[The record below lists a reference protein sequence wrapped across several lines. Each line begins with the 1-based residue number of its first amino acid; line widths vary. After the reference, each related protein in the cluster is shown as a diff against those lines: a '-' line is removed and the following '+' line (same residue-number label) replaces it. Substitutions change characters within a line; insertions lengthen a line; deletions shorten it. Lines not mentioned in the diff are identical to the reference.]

1 MNSKTR
7 AALFSLVVS
16 GMFIATPG
24 AAIPFTV
31 TAWAPAGGAGVSI
44 SKTDAPTQNY
54 NGSGGGFLMTNTTP
68 GSVESFVS
76 WCVDIFQYIPGST
89 PGEYSLDAGGL
100 TVNSASRNDLGR
112 LATMFLSA
120 ATTPG
125 AGSGNNAAA
134 FQLAIWEILYERNTP
149 SYNLA
154 SGSFFSNA
162 ALSAPHTI
170 AQGWLN
176 QVNNPSNSANA
187 YSLNVYT
194 SRGFQDQ
201 ITFTNVPEPAT
212 LGLLGLGLIGI
223 GWARRSRVA

>member
-1 MNSKTR
+1 MNSMTR
-7 AALFSLVVS
+7 AAVLGFLVSSVFVALPTS
-16 GMFIATPG
+16 
-24 AAIPFTV
+24 AIPFTV
-31 TAWAPAGGAGVSI
+31 TAWAPAGSAAVSI
-44 SKTDAPTQNY
+44 SKTDAPTRDY
-54 NGSGGGFLMTNTTP
+54 NGSGGGFVMTNTTS
-68 GSVESFVS
+68 GSVNSFIS
-76 WCVDIFQYIPGST
+76 WCVDIFQYIPGGT

-100 TVNSASRNDLGR
+100 TLNAASRNDLGR

-149 SYNLA
+149 SYNIA
-154 SGSFFSNA
+154 SGSFFSTA

-176 QVNNPSNSANA
+176 QVNNPNNSANT

-194 SRGFQDQ
+194 SQGFQDQ
-201 ITFTNVPEPAT
+201 VTFQNVPEPST
-212 LGLLGLGLIGI
+212 LALLGIGLIGI
-223 GWARRSRVA
+223 GWARRRAA

>member
-1 MNSKTR
+1 MTR
-7 AALFSLVVS
+7 ATILGFLVSSVFVALP
-16 GMFIATPG
+16 T

-44 SKTDAPTQNY
+44 SKTDAPTRDY
-54 NGSGGGFLMTNTTP
+54 NGSGGGFVMTNTTP
-68 GSVESFVS
+68 GSVDSFVS

-100 TVNSASRNDLGR
+100 TLNSASRNDLGR

-120 ATTPG
+120 ATTSG

-176 QVNNPSNSANA
+176 QVNNPSNSANT

-194 SRGFQDQ
+194 SQGFQDQ
-201 ITFTNVPEPAT
+201 ITFQNVPEPTT
-212 LGLLGLGLIGI
+212 LGLLGIGLIGI
-223 GWARRSRVA
+223 GWARRRAA

>member
-1 MNSKTR
+1 MNSMTR
-7 AALFSLVVS
+7 VTVLGFLVSSALVALP
-16 GMFIATPG
+16 T

-44 SKTDAPTQNY
+44 SKTDAPTRDY

-76 WCVDIFQYIPGST
+76 WCVDIFQYIPGGT

-100 TVNSASRNDLGR
+100 TVNSAARNDLGR

-176 QVNNPSNSANA
+176 QVNNPNNSANT

-194 SRGFQDQ
+194 SQGFQDQ
-201 ITFTNVPEPAT
+201 VTFQNVPEPTT
-212 LGLLGLGLIGI
+212 LGLLGIGLIGI
-223 GWARRSRVA
+223 GWARRRAA

>member
-1 MNSKTR
+1 MTR
-7 AALFSLVVS
+7 ATILGFLVSSVFVALP
-16 GMFIATPG
+16 T

-44 SKTDAPTQNY
+44 SKTDAPTRDY
-54 NGSGGGFLMTNTTP
+54 NGSGGGFVMTNTTP
-68 GSVESFVS
+68 GSVDSFVS

-100 TVNSASRNDLGR
+100 TLNSASRNDLGR

-176 QVNNPSNSANA
+176 QVNNPSNSANT

-194 SRGFQDQ
+194 SQGFQDQ
-201 ITFTNVPEPAT
+201 ITFQNVPEPTT
-212 LGLLGLGLIGI
+212 LGLLGIGLIGI
-223 GWARRSRVA
+223 GWARRRAA

>member
-1 MNSKTR
+1 MNSMTR
-7 AALFSLVVS
+7 ATILGFLVSSVFVALP
-16 GMFIATPG
+16 T

-44 SKTDAPTQNY
+44 SKTDAPTRDY
-54 NGSGGGFLMTNTTP
+54 NGSGGGFVMTNTTP
-68 GSVESFVS
+68 GSVDSFVS

-100 TVNSASRNDLGR
+100 TLNSASRNDLGR
-112 LATMFLSA
+112 LATMFLST

-176 QVNNPSNSANA
+176 QVNNPSNSANT

-194 SRGFQDQ
+194 SQGFQDQ
-201 ITFTNVPEPAT
+201 ITFQNVPEPTT
-212 LGLLGLGLIGI
+212 LGLLGIGLIGI
-223 GWARRSRVA
+223 GWARRRAA

>member
-1 MNSKTR
+1 MNSMTR
-7 AALFSLVVS
+7 ATILGFLVSSVFVALP
-16 GMFIATPG
+16 T

-44 SKTDAPTQNY
+44 SKTDAPTRDY
-54 NGSGGGFLMTNTTP
+54 NGSGGGFVMTNTTP
-68 GSVESFVS
+68 GSVDSFVS

-100 TVNSASRNDLGR
+100 TLNSASRNDLGR

-176 QVNNPSNSANA
+176 QVNNPSNSANT

-194 SRGFQDQ
+194 SQGFQDQ
-201 ITFTNVPEPAT
+201 ITFQNVPEPTT
-212 LGLLGLGLIGI
+212 LGLLGIGLIGI
-223 GWARRSRVA
+223 GWARRRAA